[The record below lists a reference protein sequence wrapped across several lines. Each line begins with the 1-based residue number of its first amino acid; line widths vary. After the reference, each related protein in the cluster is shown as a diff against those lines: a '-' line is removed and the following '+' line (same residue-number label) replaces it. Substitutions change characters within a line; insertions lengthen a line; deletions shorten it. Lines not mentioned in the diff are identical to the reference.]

1 MDFSEGYVKYLSIH
15 ADAPPLSEAFLAPV
29 IAARTKLWDMGLVG
43 MTPEGI
49 GFGNLSQHNSMSKHG
64 ALTFVI
70 TGTATGGERELGP
83 EGWTQIESADID
95 SNMVT
100 DSGPVAASAETL
112 SHAAVY
118 RACPAARF
126 VIHIHSAPIFEGML
140 RDGCPATPPEAE
152 YGTPELAR
160 AVERLVRNLSQAKG
174 NPSHGA
180 IVLAGHQDG
189 VIVWGAT
196 LEEAMAE
203 AEELAEK
210 YREKS

>member
-1 MDFSEGYVKYLSIH
+1 MLMD
-15 ADAPPLSEAFLAPV
+15 
-29 IAARTKLWDMGLVG
+29 
-43 MTPEGI
+43 
-49 GFGNLSQHNSMSKHG
+49 N
-64 ALTFVI
+64 
-70 TGTATGGERELGP
+70 
-83 EGWTQIESADID
+83 
-95 SNMVT
+95 
-100 DSGPVAASAETL
+100 GPVAASAETL

-118 RACPAARF
+118 RVCPAARF

-160 AVERLVRNLSQAKG
+160 AVERLVRKLSQTEG
-174 NPSHGA
+174 NPSHGAALSESKGPSTRSGRRA

-210 YREKS
+210 YKPA